1 MRGPKLSRN
10 VTLAD
15 LIKVHDPDYRQSL
28 KDFNTLLEV
37 VTEKLIMVD
46 ETIPELPVKDI
57 VRSWIR
63 HVASSG

>member
-1 MRGPKLSRN
+1 M
-10 VTLAD
+10 TLAD